1 MNHGHKWQKKRVNET
16 PNLSENTGNYF
27 TQISGVNCVTF
38 LWVRLQKA
46 PAVTIHS
53 LFPAVT
59 FFLFFIASIKV
70 NLFFFFYPSTKVWAV
85 SQSAPCNVP
94 ESTDRWVPYI
104 FCCIALEHDD
114 SFLLGLRHHWP
125 ASEEQWKQSSQA
137 ERTGG
142 DKSEQSPSLSLR
154 PRESGWI
161 TLFRLTPSPKQFLW
175 TVTQLVH
182 PVSTE
187 KLSPFYKF

>member
-1 MNHGHKWQKKRVNET
+1 MRRPIWVKTLKIISVKSVAWIVSPGCGSVYKK
-16 PNLSENTGNYF
+16 PP
-27 TQISGVNCVTF
+27 Q
-38 LWVRLQKA
+38 VRF
-46 PAVTIHS
+46 I

-59 FFLFFIASIKV
+59 FFLLHCLNQSQ
-70 NLFFFFYPSTKVWAV
+70 LFFLNPSTKVCAV

-161 TLFRLTPSPKQFLW
+161 TLFCLAPSPKQFLW
-175 TVTQLVH
+175 TVT
-182 PVSTE
+182 
-187 KLSPFYKF
+187 